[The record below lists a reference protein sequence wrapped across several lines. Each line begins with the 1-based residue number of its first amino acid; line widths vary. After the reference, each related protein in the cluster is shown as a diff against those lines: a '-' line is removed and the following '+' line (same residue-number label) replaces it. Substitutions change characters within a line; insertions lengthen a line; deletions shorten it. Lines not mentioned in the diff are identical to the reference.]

1 MALRPRPSFST
12 SLQGQA
18 AAIRAGTTTCL
29 ELLEQSLARIDRLE
43 PEVRAWVLVDRE
55 GARAQ
60 AVQRDAER
68 VAGMIRGPLHGVPI
82 GVKDIFDVAGLP
94 TGAGARRWSD
104 RPALRDADVVAALRS
119 AGAVIVG
126 KTVTTAYAW
135 LDPAV
140 TRNPWE
146 PSRTPGGSSSG
157 SAAAVATGMCAGAL
171 GTQTGGSLIRPASYC
186 GISSLKPG
194 YGRLSGQGI
203 VPLAPS
209 LDHPGIMAPRVADLT
224 TLWQALTGA
233 LEPVRPAA
241 RPPRLGRLDGYF
253 NQRAAPVALEA
264 LELFLEKVQ
273 QAGGTVVPVEL
284 PLHFDTIPTQFRVIL
299 AAEAAAVH
307 AARYHTERDDYP
319 PLMGR
324 LIDEG
329 NAIPATS
336 YIYARHHQERWVKE
350 IPASL
355 EGLDA
360 LVMPSTPD
368 VATDRATTGD
378 PSFNSPWSYLGLPA
392 LTIPVAANEDGLPL
406 GVQLLA
412 PRYGEAALLSAALW
426 CDERLAECGR

>member
-1 MALRPRPSFST
+1 MALRPRPSFNHT
-12 SLQGQA
+12 LQAQA
-18 AAIRAGTTTCL
+18 AAVRAGEISCL
-29 ELLEQSLARIDRLE
+29 RLLEKSLAQIDSCEAEIRG
-43 PEVRAWVLVDRE
+43 WVVVDRE

-60 AVQRDAER
+60 ALQRDVEQA
-68 VAGMIRGPLHGVPI
+68 AGMIRGPLHGVPI
-82 GVKDIFDVAGLP
+82 GVKDIFDVAGLV
-94 TGAGARRWSD
+94 TGAGAKRWSD
-104 RPALRDADVVAALRS
+104 RAAVRDADVVAALRA

-140 TRNPWE
+140 TTNPWDHA
-146 PSRTPGGSSSG
+146 RTPGGSSSG

-171 GTQTGGSLIRPASYC
+171 GSQTGGSLIRPASYC

-209 LDHPGIMAPRVADLT
+209 LDHPGIMAPTVADLT
-224 TLWQALTGA
+224 SLWQALTGA
-233 LEPVRPAA
+233 LEPVGPASH
-241 RPPRLGRLDGYF
+241 PPRLGRLNGF
-253 NQRAAPVALEA
+253 FTQRAAPVALEA
-264 LELFLEKVQ
+264 LELFLDQVGSQ
-273 QAGGTVVPVEL
+273 GARVLPVEL
-284 PLHFDTIPTQFRVIL
+284 PEHFDTIPTQFRVIL

-307 AARYHTERDDYP
+307 AARYGNQRDDYP

-336 YIYARHHQERWVKE
+336 YIFARHHQERWKRE
-350 IPASL
+350 ILRSL
-355 EGLDA
+355 EGLDV

-368 VATDRATTGD
+368 VAPDRSTTGD

-392 LTIPVAANEDGLPL
+392 LTIPVASSEQGLPL
-406 GVQLLA
+406 GVQLVAA
-412 PRYGEAALLSAALW
+412 PYGEAALLSAALW
-426 CDERLAECGR
+426 CDERLGG